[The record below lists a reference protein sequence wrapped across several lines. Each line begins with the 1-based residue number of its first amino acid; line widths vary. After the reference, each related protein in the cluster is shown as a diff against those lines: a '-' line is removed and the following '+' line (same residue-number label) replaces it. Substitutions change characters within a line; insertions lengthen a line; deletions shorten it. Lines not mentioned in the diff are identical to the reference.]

1 MRRKDNGKI
10 VLLYAFSASL
20 FAGKS
25 VSLGKFLTMSVF
37 DEKSSTLSVESIY
50 LKNWKLIAGVVLLC
64 TTGAIIFTL
73 LLTPRYRAKASF
85 FIPYT
90 ISLEQTVEN
99 PQFGYDVEADRLLQL
114 LHSEQMKD
122 SVIRKFN
129 LVKYYEIDTSS
140 FGWQAGLNELY
151 DQRFISNRTNVM
163 SIVVEAET
171 HDPKF
176 SAQIVDYIVKLAGRM
191 RERFMKTNSQLAGER
206 FRIDY
211 ENKRAEVDSLRSRIL
226 AIRKELGE
234 SNVTI
239 MESQILV
246 NNKTAS
252 SNPALQLELE
262 ALSQE
267 HINEQKQLGEL
278 RIRYESAANMG
289 KSPIPQFYILDEAT
303 PLYKKA
309 YPLTMFNICIG
320 FFGSLF
326 LMLTGLYLKHVV
338 QVIRQKK

>member
-10 VLLYAFSASL
+10 VLLYPFSASL

-50 LKNWKLIAGVVLLC
+50 LKNWKLIAGVVVLC

-73 LLTPRYRAKASF
+73 MLTPRYRAKASF

-114 LHSEQMKD
+114 LHSEQIKD

-129 LVKYYEIDTSS
+129 LVKYYEIDTTS

-176 SAQIVDYIVKLAGRM
+176 SAQIVDYTVKLAGRM

-239 MESQILV
+239 MESQVLV
-246 NNKTAS
+246 NNKTTG

-278 RIRYESAANMG
+278 RVRYESAVNMS

-309 YPLTMFNICIG
+309 YPLTVFNICIG

>member
-1 MRRKDNGKI
+1 
-10 VLLYAFSASL
+10 
-20 FAGKS
+20 
-25 VSLGKFLTMSVF
+25 MSVF
-37 DEKSSTLSVESIY
+37 DEKSNTVPLESIY
-50 LKNWKLIAGVVLLC
+50 LKNWKLIVGVVLLC
-64 TTGAIIFTL
+64 TIGAVIFTL
-73 LLTPRYRAKASF
+73 MLTPRYRAKAAF

-114 LHSEQMKD
+114 LHSEQLKD
-122 SVIRKFN
+122 SVIRKFD
-129 LVKYYEIDTSS
+129 LVKYYEIDTSG
-140 FGWQAGLNELY
+140 FGWQAGLNELF
-151 DQRFISNRTNVM
+151 DQRIISNRTNVM

-176 SAQIVDYIVKLAGRM
+176 SAQIVDYIVKLSGRM
-191 RERFMKTNSQLAGER
+191 RERFMKTNANLASER

-211 ENKRAEVDSLRSRIL
+211 ETKKAEVDSLRSRIL
-226 AIRKELGE
+226 AIRKTLGE
-234 SNVTI
+234 SNVTV

-246 NNKTAS
+246 NNKVSGTS
-252 SNPALQLELE
+252 PALQLELE

-267 HINEQKQLGEL
+267 HINEQKHLSEL
-278 RIRYESAANMG
+278 RIKYDGAVNVSKG
-289 KSPIPQFYILDEAT
+289 PIPQFYILDEAT

-309 YPLTMFNICIG
+309 YPLPIFNICIG

>member
-10 VLLYAFSASL
+10 VLAYAFSASL
-20 FAGKS
+20 FGRKS
-25 VSLGKFLTMSVF
+25 VSLDKFLPMSVF

-50 LKNWKLIAGVVLLC
+50 LKNWKLIAAVVLLC

-129 LVKYYEIDTSS
+129 LVKYYEIDTTSY
-140 FGWQAGLNELY
+140 GWQAGLNELY

-191 RERFMKTNSQLAGER
+191 RERFMKTNSALASER
-206 FRIDY
+206 FRADY
-211 ENKRAEVDSLRSRIL
+211 EAKRIQVDSLRSRIL
-226 AIRKELGE
+226 AIRKALGE
-234 SNVTI
+234 SNVTV

-246 NNKTAS
+246 NNKTTA

-267 HINEQKQLGEL
+267 HINEQKQLSEL
-278 RIRYESAANMG
+278 RVRYESAVNVAN
-289 KSPIPQFYILDEAT
+289 SPIPQFYILDEAT

-309 YPLTMFNICIG
+309 YPLPIFNICIG